1 MITRAPRSDSLLITG
16 RLARIRPSSVIS
28 PVPVR
33 SSGTFR
39 SDRSSTRRPDD
50 LQVVDGPHYRQ
61 PWRATSAVRSTSRL
75 E

>member
-1 MITRAPRSDSLLITG
+1 MMTRAPRSDSLLITG

-33 SSGTFR
+33 SSGHVQVR
-39 SDRSSTRRPDD
+39 AQQHPAAHD
-50 LQVVDGPHYRQ
+50 LQVIDGAHYRS
-61 PWRATSAVRSTSRL
+61 REATSVVRSTSRL